1 MVFHD
6 SHAPN
11 NVGNK
16 NNQLLIVFP
25 KEIKKEGKEEG
36 RKTKGKKI
44 RKKNLD

>member
-25 KEIKKEGKEEG
+25 KEIKKEGKEEEG
-36 RKTKGKKI
+36 RKTKGKKF
-44 RKKNLD
+44 RTKKN